1 MKLISAVLMSAF
13 LFGCA
18 SGTVL
23 LTAPP
28 RNPIDVAQVKI
39 YREAPEAYEVIGMV
53 EAFSEAGTSKEQT
66 QGFAL
71 VELKKQAAKIGANG
85 VIINSIDEEPVSYTL
100 PTAAPSAYRG
110 DASGGTLAGRKT
122 GIAVSGKAIYVP
134 D

>member
-1 MKLISAVLMSAF
+1 MSAF

-28 RNPIDVAQVKI
+28 RNPIDLAQVKI

-85 VIINSIDEEPVSYTL
+85 VIINSIDEEPVSYTM
-100 PTAAPSAYRG
+100 PTAGPSAYKG
-110 DASGGTLAGRKT
+110 GGSGRTLAGRKT
-122 GIAVSGKAIYVP
+122 GIALSGKAIYVP